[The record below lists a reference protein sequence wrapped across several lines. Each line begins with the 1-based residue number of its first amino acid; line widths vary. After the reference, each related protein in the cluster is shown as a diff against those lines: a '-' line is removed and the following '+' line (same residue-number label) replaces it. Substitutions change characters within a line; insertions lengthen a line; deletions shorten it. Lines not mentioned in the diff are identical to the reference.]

1 MSKYKTEQ
9 ENFWTGEF
17 GNLYIDRNQSE
28 KLISGNA
35 SLFAEILSHTENIET
50 VLELGANIGLNLR
63 ALNFL
68 RSGLKITAVE
78 INQKAAESLRSIE
91 NVNVIEDSIINFETA
106 DKFDLVFTKTV
117 LIHIDP
123 ESLAN
128 IYQKIHK
135 FSNRYICLV
144 EYYNPTPIEIQYRG
158 HREKLFK
165 RDFAGEML
173 EMFDDLSLVS
183 YGFRYHGDKNF
194 PQDDVNWFL
203 LEKKIK

>member
-1 MSKYKTEQ
+1 MSKYKSEQ

-17 GNLYIDRNQSE
+17 GDSYIERNRSE
-28 KLISGNA
+28 KIISANI
-35 SLFAEILSHTENIET
+35 SLFAEILSHTEKIET

-68 RSGLKITAVE
+68 RSNLNITAIE
-78 INQKAAESLRSIE
+78 INQKAAQSLRSIG
-91 NVNVIEDSIINFETA
+91 NVKTIEDSIINFETA
-106 DKFDLVFTKTV
+106 DRFDLVFTKTV

-123 ESLAN
+123 ESLTD
-128 IYQKIHK
+128 IYRKIHK

-144 EYYNPTPIEIQYRG
+144 EYYNPTPTEVQYRG

-173 EMFDDLSLVS
+173 KMFDDLSLIS

-203 LEKKIK
+203 LERKN